1 MARLSLQIEKW
12 FGGQEYNFNVRED
25 FRGEG
30 PKSQK
35 GNEEAEKEEV
45 AFNNQ
50 RSAESDQLSAI
61 SNQNEPALDAGS

>member
-1 MARLSLQIEKW
+1 MVWWPS
-12 FGGQEYNFNVRED
+12 EYNFNVRED

-45 AFNNQ
+45 AI
-50 RSAESDQLSAI
+50 SAQLSAFSFGRYRI
-61 SNQNEPALDAGS
+61 LLIADR